1 MTTNLSQN
9 IRVGLFF
16 VFGLVL
22 LWIVY
27 ENFDARSSDTVRG
40 YGVKAPFSNLLQL
53 KASDE
58 VRLAGVKIGVVDGT
72 RLENNRAVADL
83 IIFNGVTIPEDSVA
97 SISTAG
103 MLGNNYVAI
112 TPGGS
117 ASHLSEGRIIQTR
130 EAMDLN
136 AVIAKVGDLA
146 THFERFAASF
156 NGSGDQESSLFYN
169 LNLLIKE
176 NRENLKIT
184 LSNFAQFS
192 EKLNNN
198 NSTLGRLMTDDSLY
212 NHAQHVLNKVDNATN
227 SMSDNGPIAAVGA
240 AAGALF

>member
-9 IRVGLFF
+9 LRVGLFF

-27 ENFDARSSDTVRG
+27 ENFDSSSSETVRG
-40 YGVKAPFSNLLQL
+40 YSVKAPFSNLMQL

-58 VRLAGVKIGVVDGT
+58 VRLAGVKIGVVAST
-72 RLENNRAVADL
+72 HLENNRAVADL
-83 IIFNGVTIPEDSVA
+83 IIFHNVTIPADSIA
-97 SISTAG
+97 TISTAG
-103 MLGNNYVAI
+103 MLGNNYVSI
-112 TPGGS
+112 VPGHS
-117 ASHLSEGRIIQTR
+117 IEVLTTDTSIRTKDT
-130 EAMDLN
+130 MDLN

-146 THFERFAASF
+146 SHFDEFASSF
-156 NGSGDQESSLFYN
+156 SGNNDQEGSLFSN
-169 LNLLIKE
+169 LNQIIIE
-176 NRENLKIT
+176 NRENLKVM
-184 LSNFAQFS
+184 LSNFAEFS
-192 EKLNNN
+192 EKLNNQ
-198 NSTLGRLMTDDSLY
+198 NSTLGKLLTDDSLY